1 MAPLLAVP
9 VLTRPDELARCL
21 QSIDTDVDLLVIDN
35 SPQGFAA
42 ATVVEHYEGEFFVT
56 EPPANLGFSASVNL
70 AIRTR
75 PKDPFWLI
83 SNADVKYGPGD
94 LDRLIA
100 EMEKGGPRWVGL
112 TDWRVFGLSAEAV
125 DAVGFWDE
133 NYHPCYVEDVDYE
146 WRCDLAGVPRYFIE
160 GTTEHIRSIVL
171 EDAKYARHNARTYP
185 SNVAYHVAKWG
196 GPPRGGER
204 FTTPFDAGGDIRDW
218 RLSRERLA
226 ANDWT

>member
-1 MAPLLAVP
+1 MAPVLAIP

-21 QSIDTDVDLLVIDN
+21 QSIDTEVDLLVIDN

-42 ATVVEHYEGEFFVT
+42 ATIVENYEGDFYVT

-70 AIRTR
+70 AIRTH
-75 PKDPFWLI
+75 PADPFWLVA
-83 SNADVKYGPGD
+83 NADVVFGAGD
-94 LDRLIA
+94 LDRLTTEA
-100 EMEKGGPRWVGL
+100 EKGGARWVGL
-112 TDWRVFGLSAEAV
+112 TDWRVFALTAEAV

-133 NYHPCYVEDVDYE
+133 NYHPCYVEDCDYE
-146 WRCDLAGVPRYFIE
+146 WRCHLAGVPFYALDSS
-160 GTTEHIRSIVL
+160 TEHIRSIVL
-171 EDAKYARHNARTYP
+171 EDAKYARANAKTYP
-185 SNVAYHVAKWG
+185 SNLAYHAAKWG

-204 FTTPFDAGGDIRDW
+204 FDTPFDAGGGIGDW